1 MGSGRRPFLGFAEL
15 HRSVLSKSCV
25 GRECE
30 EAASNPLI
38 PSVILPPKEKVALEG
53 SPGEEGNRN
62 ETANKV
68 LGKVAGMSG

>member
-1 MGSGRRPFLGFAEL
+1 MGFAEL

-38 PSVILPPKEKVALEG
+38 PSVILPPKEKIALEG

-62 ETANKV
+62 ETAKKV
-68 LGKVAGMSG
+68 LGKAAGMSG